1 MKYKTISLTIISMIS
16 LLGACDANDT
26 HTEVLLQSDN
36 VKLLTIESND
46 LSTPIQTLNDG
57 HYFAE
62 ADTYS
67 TDGWKNIVNFEVV
80 NGQIESITFD
90 AVNEQSTTY
99 KRTLSINGEYISDTI
114 DSSDL
119 KWHEQL
125 QLIESYLINDQ
136 DYHELLTANTIP
148 TIEGITIDLSPFIEL
163 FNTAMTEGPIE
174 IGPYQNGQYFAE
186 TEDSNNGMKHTINM
200 LIENGY
206 IIAAHWDTVP
216 TNNLKAANQ
225 VLDEEAYSKH
235 WNQQANLLEQ
245 HLIEI
250 QDPMQMTF
258 NEQNK
263 TTDVNG
269 VTIEVHQFIELAI
282 KALASGPLLD

>member
-1 MKYKTISLTIISMIS
+1 
-16 LLGACDANDT
+16 
-26 HTEVLLQSDN
+26 
-36 VKLLTIESND
+36 
-46 LSTPIQTLNDG
+46 
-57 HYFAE
+57 
-62 ADTYS
+62 
-67 TDGWKNIVNFEVV
+67 
-80 NGQIESITFD
+80 
-90 AVNEQSTTY
+90 
-99 KRTLSINGEYISDTI
+99 
-114 DSSDL
+114 
-119 KWHEQL
+119 
-125 QLIESYLINDQ
+125 
-136 DYHELLTANTIP
+136 
-148 TIEGITIDLSPFIEL
+148 
-163 FNTAMTEGPIE
+163 
-174 IGPYQNGQYFAE
+174 
-186 TEDSNNGMKHTINM
+186 M

-216 TNNLKAANQ
+216 TNNLKAVNQ